1 MMNMIPETIMTQP
14 LLICAMAL
22 PAFMQ
27 RFAAMR
33 TRAEAVLSMTQEQRF
48 ELSTFVNQRK
58 PMSIVNGVAM
68 IHVNDVLAQGTTP
81 IDRMLG
87 MTDYDELRSELNQ
100 AASNPAVKAVVLG
113 ISSPGGSAIG
123 APETAQAVADTVKI
137 KPVISHI
144 SDIGASAA
152 YYVASASSAIIAQS
166 SGMVG
171 SIGTKIQFLDFA
183 KMAESQGITPHIITP
198 KAADLKATGNSMRA
212 PTEAELAYLQEHV
225 EAINS
230 EFTGWVQKHR
240 PNVTGEQMRGQV
252 FTGTQAAQ
260 NGLADYTGTMQD
272 AIAAARALAGI

>member
-1 MMNMIPETIMTQP
+1 MMNFIPESILTQP
-14 LLICAMAL
+14 LLLASSAL
-22 PAFMQ
+22 PAFIQ
-27 RFAAMR
+27 RFAMLR
-33 TRAEAVLSMTQEQRF
+33 TRADAMLSINPEQGF
-48 ELSTFVNQRK
+48 DLSTFVNQRQ
-58 PMSIVNGVAM
+58 PMNIVNGVAM

-87 MTDYDELRSELNQ
+87 MTDYEELKSELNQ
-100 AASNPAVKAVVLG
+100 AARLEGVKAAVLV

-123 APETAQAVADTVKI
+123 APETAQAVADTVKS
-137 KPVISHI
+137 KPVVSYI

-183 KMAESQGITPHIITP
+183 KMAEAQGITPHIITP
-198 KAADLKATGNSMRA
+198 KSADLKATGNNMRA

-225 EAINS
+225 ESINT

-252 FTGTQAAQ
+252 FTGSQAAQ

-272 AIAAARALAGI
+272 AISAARALARI